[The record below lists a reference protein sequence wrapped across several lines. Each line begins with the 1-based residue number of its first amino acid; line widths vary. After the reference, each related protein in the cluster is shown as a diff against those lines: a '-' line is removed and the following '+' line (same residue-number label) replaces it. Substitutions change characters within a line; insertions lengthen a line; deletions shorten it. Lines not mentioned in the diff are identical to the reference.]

1 MPRAA
6 GSRAG
11 PTPTRV
17 AGPRARGPAGS
28 RTPPPRTT
36 RRGGPAAP
44 RSGWSG
50 RIRSCRSRT
59 GAPPA
64 RRSCTATDTSR
75 PGAPRARGA
84 PSPDG
89 ESLVLLGQTVDECL
103 EVVRGGASLV
113 RAPVHVEAR
122 RAFHAAGFTLLYARL
137 NAPGVAL
144 AVHAGVVLVEVDA
157 DGPREIAERAA
168 RVLPRLG
175 PLVIGEQLVVHLPEL
190 ALLPRALGRQRGV
203 AGVRVRGEGKIAI
216 APPHPARGDQ
226 LLADHG
232 HLHRRERRAER
243 TLEVR
248 VLRDLDRRRVRP
260 QRVAAEPVRRRDRDG
275 PARCRRRRALR
286 AVPQDPPTDHR
297 HAHQQQVEPLHSP
310 GTLHGSSSSS
320 SSNPARAP

>member
-28 RTPPPRTT
+28 RTPPRRTP

-84 PSPDG
+84 RSPDG

-122 RAFHAAGFTLLYARL
+122 RALHAAGFTLLYARL

-144 AVHAGVVLVEVDA
+144 AVHAGVVLVEVDPMA
-157 DGPREIAERAA
+157 RAKSRNGPR
-168 RVLPRLG
+168 G
-175 PLVIGEQLVVHLPEL
+175 FF
-190 ALLPRALGRQRGV
+190 
-203 AGVRVRGEGKIAI
+203 
-216 APPHPARGDQ
+216 
-226 LLADHG
+226 
-232 HLHRRERRAER
+232 
-243 TLEVR
+243 
-248 VLRDLDRRRVRP
+248 
-260 QRVAAEPVRRRDRDG
+260 PVW
-275 PARCRRRRALR
+275 
-286 AVPQDPPTDHR
+286 
-297 HAHQQQVEPLHSP
+297 AHW
-310 GTLHGSSSSS
+310 
-320 SSNPARAP
+320 